1 METIVTN
8 WEFGEWQ
15 ESLLPQGEV
24 QMQIGI
30 LIIIKTDFQNEKEHC
45 GETLAQSNGTFNVSL
60 INGKAL

>member
-1 METIVTN
+1 METTVTN

-30 LIIIKTDFQNEKEHC
+30 LIIIKTDFQNEEENC
-45 GETLAQSNGTFNVSL
+45 EETLAQSDGTFNVSL
-60 INGKAL
+60 INGKVL